1 MQITTLLIAAL
12 IAVESGGNDKA
23 VGDSGASV
31 GCLQIGL
38 DVIEDVNLL
47 ARTSEK
53 YMPVDRIDREKS
65 IEICRAYLRYWG
77 GQLENREGRPATDK
91 DLALIWNMGP
101 HGYRKAH
108 CKAGL
113 EYWRKVSEILKK
125 EEE

>member
-1 MQITTLLIAAL
+1 VQITTLLIVAL
-12 IAVESGGNDKA
+12 IAVESSGRDDA
-23 VGDSGASV
+23 VGDGGASV

-53 YMPVDRIDREKS
+53 YMPEDRIDREKS

-77 GQLENREGRPATDK
+77 GQLEKREGRPATDK

-101 HGYRKAH
+101 YGYRKAH

-113 EYWRKVSEILKK
+113 DYWCKVEEILEK